1 MGDKAQIANNL
12 LIKNTLDLSYFL
24 IQKMEGELGAMK
36 DGDILKKKLK
46 SVKTNLNKAN
56 DPNFINSLGNSQKA
70 FIDTLRDMNEVL
82 EGIKSQLLKYE
93 DANALRKKMM
103 GSDVRGKLR
112 ILAYNLSTLDR
123 VIDSVFLQR
132 YIEQEG
138 SSINI

>member
-36 DGDILKKKLK
+36 DGDVLKKKLN

-56 DPNFINSLGNSQKA
+56 DPNFINSLGNNQKA
-70 FIDTLRDMNEVL
+70 FIDTLSDMNELL
-82 EGIKSQLLKYE
+82 ENIKTQLLKYE

-103 GSDVRGKLR
+103 GSDVRSKLR
-112 ILAYNLSTLDR
+112 TLAYNLSTLDR
-123 VIDSVFLQR
+123 VIDSVFL
-132 YIEQEG
+132 
-138 SSINI
+138 

>member
-36 DGDILKKKLK
+36 DGDILKKKLN

-70 FIDTLRDMNEVL
+70 FIDTLRDMNELL
-82 EGIKSQLLKYE
+82 EKIKSQLLKYE

-112 ILAYNLSTLDR
+112 TLAYNLSTLDR
-123 VIDSVFLQR
+123 VIDSVFL
-132 YIEQEG
+132 
-138 SSINI
+138 